1 MGLEEFFGREFAEKY
16 RKFESKHYEPLP
28 SGEIEEIKKQARHM
42 LPESSRVEWK
52 GYDVIL
58 VSTPDSLEK
67 LRSTTA
73 RGNEKIAF
81 LWRGEWI
88 SAFLPLELAE
98 KIEPKSYYLL
108 VGRLREREWQGS
120 SSYSMSVNDA
130 ILIGKVEVEVEEKV
144 EVKEKVEERAAEIE
158 IPSLELISKVER
170 AASLLGGE
178 KLTPKFLKEMGI
190 VDQRTSDS
198 LIQKAIDKVKKQGQT
213 QTPSQSQPQKA
224 STSISPELQV
234 TINRVKEAFSILG
247 YDGFTLQAVRALGV
261 APEVQDKVLE
271 RIIER
276 VKKGEL

>member
-28 SGEIEEIKKQARHM
+28 SGEIEEIKKQAKHM
-42 LPESSRVEWK
+42 LPESAKVEWK
-52 GYDVIL
+52 GYDIIL

-88 SAFLPLELAE
+88 SGFLPLELAE

-130 ILIGKVEVEVEEKV
+130 IPISKVEVEEKV
-144 EVKEKVEERAAEIE
+144 EAEEKAEERVAEIE
-158 IPSLELISKVER
+158 IPSPELISKVEK
-170 AASLLGGE
+170 ATSLLGEE

-190 VDQRTSDS
+190 VDQRISDS
-198 LIQKAIDKVKKQGQT
+198 LIQKAIDKVKKQGQI
-213 QTPSQSQPQKA
+213 QISQSQPQKT

-234 TINRVKEAFSILG
+234 TINKVKEAFSILG
-247 YDGFTLQAVRALGV
+247 YDGFTLQAVRSLGV
-261 APEVQDKVLE
+261 APEIHDKVLE